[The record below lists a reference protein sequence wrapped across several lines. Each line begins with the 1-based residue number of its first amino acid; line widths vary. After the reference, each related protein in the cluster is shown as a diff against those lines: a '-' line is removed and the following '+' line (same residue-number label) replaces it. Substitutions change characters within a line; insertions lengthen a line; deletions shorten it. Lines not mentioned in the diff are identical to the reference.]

1 MSKSK
6 DVFDV
11 MQHKLV
17 VIKMELLTLLYTKI
31 VLLLVAALNLVFE
44 VP

>member
-11 MQHKLV
+11 KQQV
-17 VIKMELLTLLYTKI
+17 VTKMELLILLYTKI

>member
-11 MQHKLV
+11 KQHKLV
-17 VIKMELLTLLYTKI
+17 VTKMEVLMLLYTKI